1 MRTFKDRSG
10 REWTVDLNITE
21 AKRAKSMLKVDILDL
36 MDEAK
41 GTELLA
47 RLQGDEIFVVDLV
60 YVLVKDQA
68 DKLGLTDEDFGR
80 SMAGGA
86 IDEAHKV
93 LLAEI
98 CDFFRNPARRAVL
111 RTMMAKFA
119 DLEARGI
126 RIAETVLA
134 NANPERIAEAM
145 TIPGGPSGNSP
156 ESSASTPV
164 LRSCA
169 NCRSWPRRGCASN
182 GTRRANCSASST
194 TSTATPRNAPGHSR
208 RRIFIRWSAAR
219 RRRNRTASRWPRPAS
234 GY

>member
-1 MRTFKDRSG
+1 MRTFKDRQS

-21 AKRAKSMLKVDILDL
+21 AKRAKSMLQVDILDL

-68 DKLGLTDEDFGR
+68 DKLGVTDEDFGR
-80 SMAGGA
+80 AMAGGA

-126 RIAETVLA
+126 KMAETVLA

-145 TIPGGPSGNSP
+145 TPPGAPSGSSP
-156 ESSASTPV
+156 ESSASIPV
-164 LRSCA
+164 L
-169 NCRSWPRRGCASN
+169 
-182 GTRRANCSASST
+182 
-194 TSTATPRNAPGHSR
+194 
-208 RRIFIRWSAAR
+208 
-219 RRRNRTASRWPRPAS
+219 
-234 GY
+234 